1 MSRVLTM
8 GLWLIAA
15 LVCSLSW
22 SSVNTNAAPV
32 SASTLHPDWR
42 GVSLDSSEARGLKWL
57 ISVQGADG
65 GWGQDGGNSGQ
76 PGLEGSSNDVA
87 NTSMVALALLRSGA
101 TPGRGA
107 YGDALNRALRFVLT
121 HVEESPTEGLAITRK
136 TGTQIQHKLGPFI
149 DTFLATMLLSE
160 IDGQAADEASQKRV
174 RAALKKCVAKI
185 EHNQQ
190 SDGSWNISGGWAPI
204 IGTSLASRGL
214 DRAQSKGVLVDK
226 DVLKR
231 VDGYTRSNFDSKGG
245 KFKADA
251 AGAGV
256 ELYQAAQALEQASR
270 SADSRKENA
279 PMNRAAT
286 SKLAEADFVKGF
298 GSMGGE
304 EFVSYLNISDSLL
317 RIGGED
323 WTKWNGKIKQHLVNL
338 QNQDG
343 TWAGHHCITGRVTCT
358 SAALMTLTAERTAS
372 RTERTASRTR

>member
-1 MSRVLTM
+1 M
-8 GLWLIAA
+8 GFWVIAA
-15 LVCSLSW
+15 LFCSLNW

-32 SASTLHPDWR
+32 PASTLHPDWR
-42 GVSLDSSEARGLKWL
+42 GVALDSAEARGLKWL
-57 ISVQGADG
+57 ISVQGEDG
-65 GWGQDGGNSGQ
+65 GWGQDGGNSGGQ
-76 PGLEGSSNDVA
+76 GLEASGNDVA
-87 NTSMVALALLRSGA
+87 NTSMVALALLRSGV

-107 YGDALNRALRFVLT
+107 YGEALNRALRYILT
-121 HVEESPTEGLAITRK
+121 HVEESPAEGLAITRK
-136 TGTQIQHKLGPFI
+136 TGTQIQRKLGPFI
-149 DTFLATMLLSE
+149 DTFLATMFLSE
-160 IDGQAADEASQKRV
+160 IDGQAPDEATQKRT
-174 RAALKKCVAKI
+174 RFALKKCVAKI

-190 SDGSWNISGGWAPI
+190 GDGSWNISGGWAPVL
-204 IGTSLASRGL
+204 GTSLASRGL
-214 DRAQSKGVLVDK
+214 ARAQSKGVAVDNE
-226 DVLKR
+226 VLKR
-231 VDGYTRSNFDSKGG
+231 VDSYTRSNFDSNGG
-245 KFKADA
+245 KFKADS

-270 SADSRKENA
+270 TADSRKENA
-279 PMNRAAT
+279 PMTRAAT
-286 SKLAEADFVKGF
+286 SKLAEANFVRGF

-372 RTERTASRTR
+372 RTERTALRTR